1 MEMQAL
7 TRAME
12 VLAAT
17 QRSLSVLVTLET
29 IFLGALCVLLVGGLV
44 WLWFELRTLR
54 HMLLHVQ
61 TSAEHIAEMTR
72 DVLRRV
78 SG

>member
-7 TRAME
+7 THLATLQTLLLAGLFLNDVATGIWIGLEMRAIR
-12 VLAAT
+12 
-17 QRSLSVLVTLET
+17 Q
-29 IFLGALCVLLVGGLV
+29 
-44 WLWFELRTLR
+44 
-54 HMLLHVQ
+54 MLLHVQ

-78 SG
+78 S